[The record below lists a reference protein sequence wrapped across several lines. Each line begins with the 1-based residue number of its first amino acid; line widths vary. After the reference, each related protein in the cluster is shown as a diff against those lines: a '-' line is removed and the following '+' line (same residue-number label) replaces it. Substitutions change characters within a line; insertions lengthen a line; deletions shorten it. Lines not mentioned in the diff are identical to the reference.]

1 MLGHVEIIQTY
12 DGDYYYVFIDGK
24 PANIDNSD
32 SHQIY
37 KEDWVK
43 VILKNKNQKSFA
55 NSATLKVE
63 DLKYSFY
70 NIYHTLIKKIGDEY
84 YSDDYEE
91 YSSIESAI
99 KKYNINPDFYKQSI
113 DYIENNF

>member
-32 SHQIY
+32 FHQIY

-43 VILKNKNQKSFA
+43 VILKN
-55 NSATLKVE
+55 
-63 DLKYSFY
+63 
-70 NIYHTLIKKIGDEY
+70 
-84 YSDDYEE
+84 
-91 YSSIESAI
+91 
-99 KKYNINPDFYKQSI
+99 
-113 DYIENNF
+113 